1 MYGFSERNIL
11 EMNDIFSSIPNIA
24 EVVLYG
30 SRAKGN
36 NRQASDV
43 DITLK
48 GENLTRRD
56 LLELDDKLHYS
67 YLPFSLT
74 PVSSMK

>member
-56 LLELDDKLHYS
+56 YR
-67 YLPFSLT
+67 
-74 PVSSMK
+74 